1 MSLYDLLG
9 WDFWLWIIAAV
20 AFAIV
25 FKRVTEA
32 QWLAKFEQ
40 NAAATFTYKT
50 EQFRSPINLSVT
62 VASVLIPLVVA
73 LIAYLLIN
81 STREQIGKMS
91 SLFAGLCLLVFSMCW
106 GVYQSYSLAT
116 ASLNGDDLVITKQ
129 KNWKTPSHFVAQLT
143 FLLTGSILIVVFL
156 VFQLDVRKD
165 QGASD
170 SYTRFQGQFNFGR
183 SPEREIVYETLRQQ
197 TQLGAPEEEVMKKWG
212 TPDRID
218 RLPGERLNQ
227 YVYSSPTSTYIISCR
242 DAAIVRFEMQKS
254 EYKGER

>member
-20 AFAIV
+20 ALAIV

-91 SLFAGLCLLVFSMCW
+91 SLFAGLCLLVF
-106 GVYQSYSLAT
+106 
-116 ASLNGDDLVITKQ
+116 
-129 KNWKTPSHFVAQLT
+129 
-143 FLLTGSILIVVFL
+143 
-156 VFQLDVRKD
+156 
-165 QGASD
+165 
-170 SYTRFQGQFNFGR
+170 
-183 SPEREIVYETLRQQ
+183 
-197 TQLGAPEEEVMKKWG
+197 
-212 TPDRID
+212 
-218 RLPGERLNQ
+218 
-227 YVYSSPTSTYIISCR
+227 
-242 DAAIVRFEMQKS
+242 
-254 EYKGER
+254 